1 MANLCGLYLIAECPV
16 SLQMAQRTIQSTGE
30 HDWNELC
37 RNDAENSDETGITSY
52 KSGLLMASTDAVS

>member
-1 MANLCGLYLIAECPV
+1 MFQEEKSCPGVGNLCGLYLIAECPV
-16 SLQMAQRTIQSTGE
+16 SLQMAQRMIQSTGE

-52 KSGLLMASTDAVS
+52 